1 MSNNKALMSHYIEGA
16 LISRELHDLMHQ
28 YAADARFDAELSGY
42 EDNYELMRRTYAS
55 YIRGHRPRKKS

>member
-1 MSNNKALMSHYIEGA
+1 MTHYADGA
-16 LISRELHDLMHQ
+16 LVSHELHDMMHQ

-42 EDNYELMRRTYAS
+42 EDNYDLMRRTYVS